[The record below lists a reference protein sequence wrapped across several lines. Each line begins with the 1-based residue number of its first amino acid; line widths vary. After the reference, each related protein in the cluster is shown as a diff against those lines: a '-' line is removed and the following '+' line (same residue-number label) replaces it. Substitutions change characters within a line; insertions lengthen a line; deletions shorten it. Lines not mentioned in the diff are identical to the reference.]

1 MRAPRLPSPIAVAVA
16 ALVVTGPL
24 PAQTAPPVPG
34 RDAAPAGNA
43 VPSLRAARRE
53 GPVVLDARL
62 DEPAWQNAA
71 VARDFSQSYPNAGQ
85 PSTQRTELRVLYDD
99 DALYVGVTMF
109 DARPDSIAA
118 QLARRD
124 ASGIYSDWV
133 HVIIDSYY
141 DRRTAFRFTVNPM
154 GVKKDVYTS
163 NDGPEDINWDAVWEV
178 ETRVDTEG
186 WVAEYRIPLSQLR
199 FGSSSTPER
208 VWGFQVMRDIARNNE
223 RASFAPWVPQDAGF
237 VSRFG
242 NLTGLV
248 AIPNPS
254 RLEIMPY
261 VSSKLTSAPGD
272 ELNPF
277 YKSKRFEQSVGG
289 DVRWG
294 IPGGLTLTATVNP
307 DFGQVEV
314 DPAVVNLSAFE
325 TFFPEKRPFFLEG
338 SDVFSFGNVVSN
350 NDYGGQTFLYS
361 RRIGRTPQRFPGGSG
376 VAYFDAPEQTTIAG
390 AAKVTG
396 KRGPWTVGVMDAVTL
411 EERARI
417 VTTDGERA
425 ETPVEPLSNYFAGR
439 LRRDFRSGN
448 TVVGGMVTHAVRK
461 LEGATF
467 DNILPENA
475 AFAGLDFEHRWGNQQ
490 WTLSGFTSA
499 SRVAGSREVI
509 GNVQRSSIRYYQRPD
524 ADYLEVDPE
533 ATSLGGRL
541 SSVAISKRGS
551 TDFSLSLRDA
561 SPGFEINDFGFH
573 GRMDYRSVSTFL
585 GRQNFVPSKRFRSSQ
600 KYVYTNHTWN
610 YGGTSIFQAL
620 GSGIDGTFTN
630 FWSGGLGGGF
640 NPRYYND
647 RLTRG
652 GPVALTPGG
661 WNGNAYLNSDSRKPV
676 VFNGNVFASGNGGG
690 GWSRGGGLSVNA
702 RPTPSLSLRFGPQ
715 LSADHSVTQYVRGV
729 DDVQAT
735 HTYGR
740 RHVFANLNQTTLSLD
755 TRIEWTL
762 TPTLSLQTY
771 MQPFVSA
778 GRYSKFKE
786 FGESRTLD
794 FLVYGEDVGTIS
806 RSDEG
811 VLTVDPDGSDPSPAF
826 TFGDPTFNI
835 RSLRGNAVMRW
846 EYRPGSALYF
856 VWQQQRSDFQPI
868 GDFELGRDVGAIFR
882 THPTNIFLLKATY
895 WFNR

>member
-1 MRAPRLPSPIAVAVA
+1 MLVRGLPRLFVPT
-16 ALVVTGPL
+16 ALLVLGSVPAS
-24 PAQTAPPVPG
+24 AQTPATP
-34 RDAAPAGNA
+34 APAA
-43 VPSLRAARRE
+43 TAQPTLPSIRAARRE
-53 GPVVLDARL
+53 GPIVLDAKL
-62 DEPAWQNAA
+62 DEPAWQSATPA
-71 VARDFSQSYPNAGQ
+71 TEFTQSYPNARQ
-85 PSTQRTELRVLYDD
+85 TPTQRTEVRVLYDD
-99 DALYVGVTMF
+99 AALYVGVKMF
-109 DARPDSIAA
+109 DSHPDSIAA

-178 ETRVDTEG
+178 GTRVDSDG
-186 WVAEYRIPLSQLR
+186 WTAEYRIPFSQLR
-199 FGSSSTPER
+199 FASTSGER
-208 VWGFQVMRDIARNNE
+208 IWGFQVMRDIARNNE
-223 RASFAPWVPQDAGF
+223 RASFATWVPQEPGF

-248 AIPNPS
+248 NIPSPR

-272 ELNPF
+272 EANPF
-277 YKSKRFEQSVGG
+277 YKGKSFEGSVGG
-289 DVRWG
+289 DLRWG
-294 IPGGLTLTATVNP
+294 MPGGLTLTATVNP

-338 SDVFSFGNVVSN
+338 SDVFSFGNVIRN

-361 RRIGRTPQRFPGGSG
+361 RRIGRTPQRYPGGAG

-390 AAKVTG
+390 AAKITG
-396 KRGPWTVGVMDAVTL
+396 KRGPWTIGVMDAVTP
-411 EERARI
+411 EEKAQL
-417 VTTDGERA
+417 VLTDGTRA
-425 ETPVEPLSNYFAGR
+425 ETPVEPMSNYFAGR
-439 LRRDFRSGN
+439 LRRDLRAGN
-448 TVVGGMVTHAVRK
+448 TVVGAMVTHTLRR
-461 LEGATF
+461 LEDSIF
-467 DNILPENA
+467 DDILPGNA
-475 AFAGLDFEHRWGNQQ
+475 AFGGLDFEHRWDNRQ
-490 WTLSGFTSA
+490 WALSGFASA

-509 GNVQRSSIRYYQRPD
+509 GNIQRSPVRYYQRPD
-524 ADYLEVDPE
+524 ADYLEVDPD
-533 ATSLGGRL
+533 ATSLTGYL
-541 SSVAISKRGS
+541 SSIALSKRGK

-573 GRMDYRSVSTFL
+573 GRMDYRSASTFV
-585 GRQNFVPSKRFRSSQ
+585 GRQNYVPSKRFRSTS
-600 KYVYTNHTWN
+600 KYVYTNHAWN

-620 GSGIDGTFTN
+620 GSGLDGTFAN

-640 NPRYYND
+640 NTDYYND

-652 GPVALTPGG
+652 GPIALNKRG
-661 WNGNAYLNSDSRKPV
+661 WNANAYLNSDSRKPV
-676 VFNGNVFASGNGGG
+676 VFSGNLSASGNAAR
-690 GWSRGGGLSVNA
+690 GWSRNGGLSVNA
-702 RPTPSLSLRFGPQ
+702 RPTSNMSIRFGPQ
-715 LSADHSVTQYVRGV
+715 LSANHSVAQYVRGV
-729 DDVQAT
+729 TDAEAT
-735 HTYGR
+735 HTFGR
-740 RHVFANLNQTTLSLD
+740 RYVFADLDQTTLSLD

-762 TPTLSLQTY
+762 SPTLSLQTY

-778 GRYSKFKE
+778 GQYSGFKE
-786 FGESRTLD
+786 FAKPKTLD
-794 FLVYGEDVGTIS
+794 FLVYGEDVGTIT

-811 VLTVDPDGSDPSPAF
+811 VFTVDPDGPAPSPEF
-826 TFGDPTFNI
+826 TFADPTFNI
-835 RSLRGNAVMRW
+835 RSLRGNAVLRW
-846 EYRPGSALYF
+846 EYRPGSALFF
-856 VWQQQRSDFQPI
+856 VWQQQRSDFEPI